1 MVIKNFIFVILIISV
16 GFYFIPVENSVK
28 KADDKDNP
36 LVIFESP
43 IMYTLNENS
52 VNRVVIASHA
62 VKYQNRDEMFN
73 ADIILKNEDLTK
85 NFNNEKLKADLIV
98 KKENIYILTNNV
110 KYTRD
115 NFIKLNTNELIYDD
129 TKKIAKNSK
138 PFNAIYN
145 NHLLKGNSVF
155 LDINNDF
162 LTAKNTHF
170 EIDVNKK

>member
-1 MVIKNFIFVILIISV
+1 MGMKNFIFVLLFLAI
-16 GFYFIPVENSVK
+16 GAYFIPVKNLEKNIMG
-28 KADDKDNP
+28 KDLP
-36 LVIFESP
+36 LVIFEDP
-43 IMYTLNENS
+43 IMYTLNEKNVS
-52 VNRVVIASHA
+52 RVVVATHA

-85 NFNNEKLKADLIV
+85 NFDNEKLKADLIV
-98 KKENIYILTNNV
+98 KKENIYVLTTNV

-115 NFIKLNTNELIYDD
+115 NFIKLNTNELIYND
-129 TKKIAKNSK
+129 TKKIAENSK
-138 PFNAIYN
+138 PFVAIYN
-145 NHLLKGNSVF
+145 NHLLKGSSVF